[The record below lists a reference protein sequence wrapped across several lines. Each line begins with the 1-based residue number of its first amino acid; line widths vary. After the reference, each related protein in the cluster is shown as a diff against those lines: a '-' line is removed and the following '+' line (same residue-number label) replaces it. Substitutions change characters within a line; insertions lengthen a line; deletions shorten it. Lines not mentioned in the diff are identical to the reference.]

1 MHKHKKFVLRAVFLI
16 CIFNNCLTVSTGVL
30 HGAVVL
36 ITELCERNPDTLD
49 RFRKVIQVNFL

>member
-1 MHKHKKFVLRAVFLI
+1 MHKHKKFVLRAVF
-16 CIFNNCLTVSTGVL
+16 FNNCLTVSTGVL

-36 ITELCERNPDTLD
+36 ITELCERNSDTLD

>member
-1 MHKHKKFVLRAVFLI
+1 MCSVFNMLFI
-16 CIFNNCLTVSTGVL
+16 NNCLTVSTGVL

-36 ITELCERNPDTLD
+36 ITELCGRNPDTLD